1 MADSI
6 LKNILSQYNQKKISA
21 EYEAEQRKQD
31 IYKRY
36 PKLQDIDDKLT
47 KLAISTT
54 KSLINNNDK
63 ELLKELNENINHL
76 KEEKNKILKSLNIK
90 TNDIVNIEQD
100 GDKLIVS
107 IPKKRKISL
116 KERFQEYHGENLAK
130 EFSWDGNVGKEIW

>member
-6 LKNILSQYNQKKISA
+6 LKNILSQYNKKKISA

-76 KEEKNKILKSLNIK
+76 KEEKNKILKSLNIE
-90 TNDIVNIEQD
+90 NDYFEPRYECKLCKD
-100 GDKLIVS
+100 G
-107 IPKKRKISL
+107 
-116 KERFQEYHGENLAK
+116 YNLY
-130 EFSWDGNVGKEIW
+130 S